1 MTYRTPVILLSDTF
15 LANSSE
21 PWRLP
26 DVQALPDIE
35 PRFATQPTS
44 SEPGSSRSELWN
56 SIPPCSQYLRR
67 FSTRPLLRSSTTRT
81 RAPRSTS
88 ASTRWEPMN
97 EAPPVT
103 RTVLPFQSAVIDYPD
118 SYGHVLS
125 HEYIHGLLEQRLR
138 TVVSKSL
145 ALYRIDCRLIVN
157 QVRVKLR
164 DD

>member
-1 MTYRTPVILLSDTF
+1 MPSTACSATPGVLRS
-15 LANSSE
+15 A
-21 PWRLP
+21 W
-26 DVQALPDIE
+26 
-35 PRFATQPTS
+35 TS
-44 SEPGSSRSELWN
+44 
-56 SIPPCSQYLRR
+56 
-67 FSTRPLLRSSTTRT
+67 STRPASTCPLILSRFPLLRLSTTRT

-103 RTVLPFQSAVIDYPD
+103 RTVLPFQSAIIDYPD

-125 HEYIHGLLEQRLR
+125 HEHIHGLLEQRLR
-138 TVVSKSL
+138 AVVSKSL
-145 ALYRIDCRLIVN
+145 ALYRIDCRLIVD